1 MRIINESLIRRIETM
16 TNEYDF
22 TPVHVE
28 WDEHHAILL
37 RDFLNELSQKKIR
50 YVILKNDDGLP
61 YENHSKDVDI
71 VIEPGLYDNAAR
83 VIQDCYKRHGITHYK
98 IHKFERLRCWY
109 GMNSDTHFAIHID
122 LLEGFLHKG
131 FEMFPFETLYEH
143 SFENSNGI
151 RVLNELMG
159 NVVLLLHSTI
169 CYHSIKDKYAKL
181 IADSFLKQREG
192 FIDILQQIL
201 GNKYAL
207 IMTRLLDAGDYKQIA
222 QSGKRF
228 SHAFK
233 QRILLRRPF
242 FSIYNVGDFLWEKAC
257 RLIFNMGKYNKLI
270 SVHAPD
276 GTGKTTFIQ
285 KLGNEL
291 GFYYVCS
298 PSDLLSI
305 HHFRPCILPNLGAVG
320 EKAGVM
326 KQDTDF
332 TNPHRAKPVNPIS
345 SFIRM
350 TYYWLDYIAGMPL
363 LLRKNAQFDNYTIF
377 DRYVYDLLVDPERT
391 RIKLPYWIRRIFAR
405 LVRKP
410 KIIFVLNTDAETIY
424 ARKQELTI
432 DEICRQLTE
441 FGKLSKLGNQ
451 VHFLDASQTPDKIAA
466 DALNIVLNTFAEK
479 LDNKVV

>member
-1 MRIINESLIRRIETM
+1 MI
-16 TNEYDF
+16 NEYDF
-22 TPVHVE
+22 APAHVE
-28 WDEHHAILL
+28 WDERHATLL

-50 YVILKNDDGLP
+50 YVILKNDEGLP
-61 YENHSKDVDI
+61 FENHSKDVDI
-71 VIEPGLYDNAAR
+71 VIEPGLYNNAAR
-83 VIQDCYKRHGITHYK
+83 VIRDCYKRHGITHYK

-109 GMNSDTHFAIHID
+109 GMNPDAHFAIHID

-131 FEMFPFETLYEH
+131 FEMFPFEILYEH
-143 SFENSNGI
+143 SFENNNGI

-159 NVVLLLHSTI
+159 SVVLLLHSTI
-169 CYHSIKDKYAKL
+169 CYHSIKEKYARL
-181 IADSFLKQREG
+181 IINSYLEQREQ
-192 FIDILQQIL
+192 FRDILQQIL
-201 GNKYAL
+201 GSKHASL
-207 IMTRLLDAGDYKQIA
+207 MVRLLDDGNYKQIA
-222 QSGKRF
+222 QLGKKI
-228 SHAFK
+228 SHVSK
-233 QRILLRRPF
+233 WRIFVRRPC
-242 FSIYNVGDFLWEKAC
+242 FSIYNVVDFLWEKAC
-257 RLIFNMGKYNKLI
+257 RIIFNMNRYNNLI

-276 GTGKTTFIQ
+276 GTGKTTFIE

-291 GFYYVCS
+291 GFYYVCA

-320 EKAGVM
+320 EKTGVM

-350 TYYWLDYIAGMPL
+350 TYYWIDYFVGMPL
-363 LLRKNAQFDNYTIF
+363 LLRKNAQFDKFTVF
-377 DRYVYDLLVDPERT
+377 DRYVYDLLVDPGRT

-405 LVRKP
+405 LVRQP

-432 DEICRQLTE
+432 DEISRQLTE
-441 FGKLSKLGNQ
+441 FCKLSLLDTR

-466 DALNIVLNTFAEK
+466 DAINIVLNAFAKK
-479 LDNKVV
+479 LDD